1 MIQIFSNICI
11 PLTEQQVR
19 LAATTAVDRVVAAS
33 RTLSETGFNATTP
46 ASSLGRHGC
55 SWSNDLQGHKRPR
68 RWLWS
73 SGKARSVHNSR
84 LRGDVAGTRGRV
96 VGRVRLS
103 GRAAG
108 TAGAAASA
116 GMPLLANRCW
126 PCRPVFGKVR
136 TGRDVRILSV
146 DEEGGRANNLR
157 KISVRHTSA
166 ELQGVVRPPHP
177 LLPNREGA

>member
-11 PLTEQQVR
+11 PLIEQQVR

-126 PCRPVFGKVR
+126 PCRPVFGKIQ
-136 TGRDVRILSV
+136 TGRDVRSV
-146 DEEGGRANNLR
+146 DKEGEEQPWED
-157 KISVRHTSA
+157 I
-166 ELQGVVRPPHP
+166 RPSHQC
-177 LLPNREGA
+177 

>member
-116 GMPLLANRCW
+116 GMPLLATLN
-126 PCRPVFGKVR
+126 
-136 TGRDVRILSV
+136 T
-146 DEEGGRANNLR
+146 
-157 KISVRHTSA
+157 
-166 ELQGVVRPPHP
+166 
-177 LLPNREGA
+177 